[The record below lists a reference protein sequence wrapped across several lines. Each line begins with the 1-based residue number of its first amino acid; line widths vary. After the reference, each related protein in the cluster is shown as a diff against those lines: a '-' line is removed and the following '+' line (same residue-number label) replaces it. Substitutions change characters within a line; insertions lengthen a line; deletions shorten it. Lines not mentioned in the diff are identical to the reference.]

1 MNRLD
6 EIKVISMESKLQ
18 EKDLTLCAT
27 SREREELLALF
38 ITSKGQTRS
47 GKCRLMAEGEAP
59 TLKRPPGCSQE
70 VGTDPAVCDSGQ
82 GP

>member
-27 SREREELLALF
+27 SREREELL
-38 ITSKGQTRS
+38 
-47 GKCRLMAEGEAP
+47 KCRPMAEGEAP